1 MSKSCAEEIEKI
13 KADILI
19 DLLKHRKVGQ
29 NHTSIDNIVK
39 SFPPRNHKNVK
50 KVRNQLIRDHFIN
63 CKPTGYGKQCSINS
77 EKIED
82 IISMPKI
89 IEASKTDEP
98 LKTRIKQFYPNFE
111 AKFASWSFKLL

>member
-1 MSKSCAEEIEKI
+1 MAKMNAKEIEEK

-39 SFPPRNHKNVK
+39 SFPPRDHKTVK
-50 KVRNQLIRDHFIN
+50 KIRDQLIKDQFII
-63 CKPTGYGKQCSINS
+63 CKPTSYGKQCSINS
-77 EKIED
+77 EKIEE

-89 IEASKTDEP
+89 IEASKFDEH
-98 LKTRIKQFYPNFE
+98 LKVRIKQFYPNFE
-111 AKFASWSFKLL
+111 EKFPI